1 MTNRIFFD
9 PAAQR
14 ELDEA
19 ADFYDLESPGLGER
33 FLDDVRSEL
42 EGLLEFPESCPV
54 LLGETRKLVLERF
67 PFSVMYWTDGEVIAV
82 YAIAHQSRRPG
93 YWQDRS

>member
-1 MTNRIFFD
+1 VTNRIFFD

>member
-1 MTNRIFFD
+1 MTDRIFFD
-9 PAAQR
+9 SAAQR

-19 ADFYDLESPGLGER
+19 ADFYDLESTGLGER
-33 FLDDVRSEL
+33 FLDAVRSEL
-42 EGLLEFPESCPV
+42 GGLLEFPESCPV

-67 PFSVMYWTDGEVIAV
+67 PYSVMYWTDGGVIAV

-93 YWQDRS
+93 YWQDRF